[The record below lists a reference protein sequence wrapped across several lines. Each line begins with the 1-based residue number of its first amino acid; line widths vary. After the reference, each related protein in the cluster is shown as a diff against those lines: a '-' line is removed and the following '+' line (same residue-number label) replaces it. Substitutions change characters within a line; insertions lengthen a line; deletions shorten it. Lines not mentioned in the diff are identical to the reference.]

1 MMENLVWKA
10 YYHSM
15 SGHEIRPFNIFEH
28 GRFREEVRKLLLKCT
43 EKEVFA
49 EELRRS
55 LFYYYCSK
63 CEWEVVIGPWCGD
76 RGTKEIKVDVYMQVM
91 NNWDLCLERRK
102 EAKAMSVST
111 DTERIFRIGGYVK
124 RAKLNLRNERE
135 IRAFHRNAIERRFGD
150 FEDGTLVDVYIDITG
165 YKETAKRPE
174 MLRLMRDCA
183 DGKVNLIFAETKGYL
198 SANTR
203 EFCYWLHFI
212 FNLKERVDIITDD
225 DKFNINTILNAD
237 KQREALIKMAED
249 YIYLNPPDHQKW
261 LNGVVSAITNLREDG

>member
-1 MMENLVWKA
+1 MG
-10 YYHSM
+10 Y
-15 SGHEIRPFNIFEH
+15 
-28 GRFREEVRKLLLKCT
+28 
-43 EKEVFA
+43 
-49 EELRRS
+49 LR
-55 LFYYYCSK
+55 
-63 CEWEVVIGPWCGD
+63 G
-76 RGTKEIKVDVYMQVM
+76 
-91 NNWDLCLERRK
+91 LCLERRK
-102 EAKAMSVST
+102 EAKTMSVST

-150 FEDGTLVDVYIDITG
+150 FEGGTLVDVYIDITG

-225 DKFNINTILNAD
+225 DQFNINTILNAD

>member
-1 MMENLVWKA
+1 
-10 YYHSM
+10 
-15 SGHEIRPFNIFEH
+15 
-28 GRFREEVRKLLLKCT
+28 
-43 EKEVFA
+43 
-49 EELRRS
+49 
-55 LFYYYCSK
+55 
-63 CEWEVVIGPWCGD
+63 
-76 RGTKEIKVDVYMQVM
+76 
-91 NNWDLCLERRK
+91 
-102 EAKAMSVST
+102 MSVST

-135 IRAFHRNAIERRFGD
+135 IRAFHRNAIERRLGD

-165 YKETAKRPE
+165 YKETVKRPE

-198 SANTR
+198 AANTR

-212 FNLKERVDIITDD
+212 FNLEERVDIITDD
-225 DKFNINTILNAD
+225 DQFNINTILNAD

>member
-1 MMENLVWKA
+1 MQFQKKEKRQTTVRFDSHHVRLRTGEVQRKTGSYMYRWTDKLGKRNTIYAATLEDLREQEEQILVDQ
-10 YYHSM
+10 HD
-15 SGHEIRPFNIFEH
+15 G
-28 GRFREEVRKLLLKCT
+28 
-43 EKEVFA
+43 
-49 EELRRS
+49 
-55 LFYYYCSK
+55 
-63 CEWEVVIGPWCGD
+63 
-76 RGTKEIKVDVYMQVM
+76 IK
-91 NNWDLCLERRK
+91 
-102 EAKAMSVST
+102 
-111 DTERIFRIGGYVK
+111 
-124 RAKLNLRNERE
+124 
-135 IRAFHRNAIERRFGD
+135 AIERRFGD

-237 KQREALIKMAED
+237 TQREALIKMAED